1 MLCGATPRRL
11 VTSAS
16 GGVHDGRANGSQ
28 RRLLPVMELRLSA
41 VRRSDLRSLPA
52 AALAWSRPEVVS
64 LCANALVIAVAV
76 WLLREPL
83 DARAYHQIAV
93 TLALAALYSHS
104 PHAEAKVAA
113 LAHIKTLLVQFAEIE
128 QELHCRARELRN
140 ALALEYNQLQL
151 EVDESKGWWYRWTT
165 QLRAE
170 RIVPD
175 TSALEGLA
183 RGSGSLLG
191 DLLGGRLAPYLIT
204 TRGFGPVIFV
214 LVPKDAQAASQL
226 FATDELTV
234 FGVFCF
240 GRLLTRFHAA
250 AMLVQLFPHT
260 LESER
265 VQRMRDDA
273 DRLKERIRLKELEL
287 HSELQTRYGLKL
299 VAA

>member
-1 MLCGATPRRL
+1 M
-11 VTSAS
+11 
-16 GGVHDGRANGSQ
+16 
-28 RRLLPVMELRLSA
+28 LLPAMELRLSA
-41 VRRSDLRSLPA
+41 LRRSDLRSLPA
-52 AALAWSRPEVVS
+52 AALAWSRPEVAS
-64 LCANALVIAVAV
+64 LCANALVVLLAV
-76 WLLREPL
+76 WLLQEPL
-83 DARAYHQIAV
+83 DARAYHQVAV
-93 TLALAALYSHS
+93 FLALAVLYSHS

-140 ALALEYNQLQL
+140 ALALEFNQLQL

-183 RGSGSLLG
+183 RGSGSLMG

-214 LVPKDAQAASQL
+214 CLPKDVQNAQAVSHL
-226 FATDELTV
+226 FAADEHTV

-265 VQRMRDDA
+265 VLHMRKDA
-273 DRLKERIRLKELEL
+273 ERLRECIRVKELEL
-287 HSELQTRYGLKL
+287 HRELQARYGLKL
-299 VAA
+299 LAPP